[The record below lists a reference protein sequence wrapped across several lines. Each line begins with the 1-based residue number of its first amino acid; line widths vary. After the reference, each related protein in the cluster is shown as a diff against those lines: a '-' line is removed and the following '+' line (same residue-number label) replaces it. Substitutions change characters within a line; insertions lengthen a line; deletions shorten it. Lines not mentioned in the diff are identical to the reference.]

1 MLLIEGHANP
11 ISSLVLYIPVLH
23 TCCLYVCIRWYP
35 VAAWNNRN
43 KRLIEWTELKTPTN
57 KHSKRVC
64 YYSCHVASNGMKN
77 SMDLLGVWILSF
89 YFTSQNP
96 SNVSDNILV
105 NDKSFAA
112 TKYTCFNAFVS
123 CGHCFIRACTTC
135 DHFYYYNLPVIKI
148 LFSR

>member
-1 MLLIEGHANP
+1 
-11 ISSLVLYIPVLH
+11 
-23 TCCLYVCIRWYP
+23 
-35 VAAWNNRN
+35 
-43 KRLIEWTELKTPTN
+43 
-57 KHSKRVC
+57 
-64 YYSCHVASNGMKN
+64 MKN

-148 LFSR
+148 LFPR

>member
-1 MLLIEGHANP
+1 MYVLDGTLLLPEITETSILLNGQNLEHQQIGIARDFVIFHAMLQVMVWKIVWTYQVYVKL
-11 ISSLVLYIPVLH
+11 
-23 TCCLYVCIRWYP
+23 CLSEVR
-35 VAAWNNRN
+35 
-43 KRLIEWTELKTPTN
+43 
-57 KHSKRVC
+57 
-64 YYSCHVASNGMKN
+64 
-77 SMDLLGVWILSF
+77 ILSF

>member
-1 MLLIEGHANP
+1 MYVLDGTLLLPEITGTSVLLNGQNLEHQQISIAREFVIIHAMLQVMVWKIVWTNWVYVKL
-11 ISSLVLYIPVLH
+11 
-23 TCCLYVCIRWYP
+23 CLSEVR
-35 VAAWNNRN
+35 
-43 KRLIEWTELKTPTN
+43 
-57 KHSKRVC
+57 
-64 YYSCHVASNGMKN
+64 
-77 SMDLLGVWILSF
+77 ILSF

-135 DHFYYYNLPVIKI
+135 DHFYCNQNTIFKVKRVFQDEYDCPCPSSSNN
-148 LFSR
+148 FHT